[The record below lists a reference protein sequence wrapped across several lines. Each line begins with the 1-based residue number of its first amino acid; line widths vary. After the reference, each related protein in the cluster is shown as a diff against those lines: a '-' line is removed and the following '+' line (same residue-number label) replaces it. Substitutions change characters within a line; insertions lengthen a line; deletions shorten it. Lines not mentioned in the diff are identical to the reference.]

1 MQHETI
7 RIIRFTS
14 AASIAKPAA
23 LSHSGRYPHTALPS
37 ALVPMLTEKMRLN
50 ADARFQI
57 ICTDDDGNQLQR
69 DYLET
74 TYATREEAEAEIGR
88 LISLDLSDA

>member
-1 MQHETI
+1 MKHYEVAEV
-7 RIIRFTS
+7 S
-14 AASIAKPAA
+14 P
-23 LSHSGRYPHTALPS
+23 
-37 ALVPMLTEKMRLN
+37 LN

-88 LISLDLSDA
+88 LIALDLSDA